1 MIFLLPAEKGFTIY
15 SKSGCPN
22 CDKIKLLLD
31 TNKLEYNVF
40 NCDEY
45 LYINKEQFLFD
56 MNQLTKQDI
65 KAFPIVF
72 KDAIFVG
79 GYKEGV
85 DEIYRICFDM
95 EDNF

>member
-1 MIFLLPAEKGFTIY
+1 MIFLFPAEKGFTIY

-22 CDKIKLLLD
+22 CDKIKLLLE
-31 TNKLEYNVF
+31 TNKLEYNVI
-40 NCDEY
+40 NCDEH
-45 LYINKEQFLFD
+45 LNNNKEQFLYD
-56 MNQLTKQDI
+56 MNQLVKQDI
-65 KAFPIVF
+65 KAFPIIF
-72 KDAIFVG
+72 KDNKFVG